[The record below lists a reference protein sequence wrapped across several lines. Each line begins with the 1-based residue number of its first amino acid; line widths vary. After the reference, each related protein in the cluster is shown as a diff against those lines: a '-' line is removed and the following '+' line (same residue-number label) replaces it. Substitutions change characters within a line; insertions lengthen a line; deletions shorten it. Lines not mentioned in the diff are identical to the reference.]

1 MFKLCPPA
9 LIYLIFSLTQIIID
23 LFKGLFNTA
32 FVKVLVAAMITFLLN
47 TLCNQGLTVI
57 SWIIVF
63 VPFILMTTIV
73 SVILYVFG
81 LDIATGKLNKQ
92 SCSPASASPS
102 PSPSPQ
108 VSSYCP
114 PHGISETACIVENPT
129 SPTATTANM
138 IPPPYGSS
146 STAYES

>member
-9 LIYLIFSLTQIIID
+9 LIYLIFSLTQIVID

-63 VPFILMTTIV
+63 IPFILMTTIV
-73 SVILYVFG
+73 SVLLYVFG
-81 LDIATGKLNKQ
+81 LDIATGKLSKQ
-92 SCSPASASPS
+92 SCSPASASPI
-102 PSPSPQ
+102 PSPQ
-108 VSSYCP
+108 VVSSCP
-114 PHGISETACIVENPT
+114 PHGISETACIIETP
-129 SPTATTANM
+129 SSSTATTSNM
-138 IPPPYGSS
+138 MPPPYGSS

>member
-1 MFKLCPPA
+1 MLFKLCPPA
-9 LIYLIFSLTQIIID
+9 LIYLIFSVTQIIID

-32 FVKVLVAAMITFLLN
+32 IMKVIVAVMITFLLN

-73 SVILYVFG
+73 SILLYVFG
-81 LDIATGKLNKQ
+81 LDIASRKISKK
-92 SCSPASASPS
+92 SCAPIAPASVLPSSSSPS
-102 PSPSPQ
+102 ANII
-108 VSSYCP
+108 SYCP
-114 PHGISETACIVENPT
+114 PHGMSETSCTNL
-129 SPTATTANM
+129 
-138 IPPPYGSS
+138 PPPYGSS

>member
-9 LIYLIFSLTQIIID
+9 LIYLIFSVTQIIID

-32 FVKVLVAAMITFLLN
+32 IMKALVTVMITFLLN

-73 SVILYVFG
+73 SILLYVFG
-81 LDIATGKLNKQ
+81 LDIASGKIGKK
-92 SCSPASASPS
+92 SCKLVSPPASVLPSSSPRS
-102 PSPSPQ
+102 TYKI
-108 VSSYCP
+108 SSCQL
-114 PHGISETACIVENPT
+114 HGMSETSCY
-129 SPTATTANM
+129 SL
-138 IPPPYGSS
+138 PPPYGSS

>member
-9 LIYLIFSLTQIIID
+9 LIYLIFSVTQIIID

-32 FVKVLVAAMITFLLN
+32 IMKAFVAGMITFLLN
-47 TLCNQGLTVI
+47 TLCSEGLTVI

-73 SVILYVFG
+73 SILLYVFG
-81 LDIATGKLNKQ
+81 LDIASGKIGKK
-92 SCSPASASPS
+92 SCNPVVASASPS
-102 PSPSPQ
+102 ALPSSTPH
-108 VSSYCP
+108 SSMRSCP
-114 PHGISETACIVENPT
+114 PHGMSEISCY
-129 SPTATTANM
+129 SLQ
-138 IPPPYGSS
+138 PPYGSS